1 MIIKVTASS
10 GHTAC
15 PGHTG
20 GLGTERDVQVMDD
33 DLGHGVCVHLINI
46 YFSVKNLQNFT
57 RFPSYMIHN

>member
-20 GLGTERDVQVMDD
+20 GLGTELDVQVTDG
-33 DLGHGVCVHLINI
+33 DLGHSVCVLM
-46 YFSVKNLQNFT
+46 YSSSKADL
-57 RFPSYMIHN
+57 

>member
-20 GLGTERDVQVMDD
+20 GLGTELDVQVMDGY
-33 DLGHGVCVHLINI
+33 LGHSVCAHMSIVYHYRKATEEMN
-46 YFSVKNLQNFT
+46 
-57 RFPSYMIHN
+57 

>member
-20 GLGTERDVQVMDD
+20 GLGTELDVQVTDV
-33 DLGHGVCVHLINI
+33 DLGHSVRVHMVQDT
-46 YFSVKNLQNFT
+46 FSPLTANLL
-57 RFPSYMIHN
+57 